1 MTLFSRHLNILKPIG
16 LTVAISLAAYSC
28 VWEAG
33 DEGILDEEL
42 MFAVSTGKP
51 ADDPTRSLTPAD
63 TSAGPETIAL
73 RSDGLS
79 IPLYI
84 HTYITDRK
92 PTEEVVTRSTP
103 VNEYSDFKGTI
114 PVAV

>member
-51 ADDPTRSLTPAD
+51 ADDPTRSRRHLGRTGNNSPALGWIEH
-63 TSAGPETIAL
+63 TAVHPHLHHRPEA
-73 RSDGLS
+73 
-79 IPLYI
+79 
-84 HTYITDRK
+84 DRGGGHK
-92 PTEEVVTRSTP
+92 
-103 VNEYSDFKGTI
+103 VN
-114 PVAV
+114 ACQ